1 MGRPNHVETKG
12 LSVETLLSE
21 PPSPFQDNTPE
32 SNSTPVKKKETLPS
46 ASSPS
51 KSSIHPSPFPT
62 ESALSRILK
71 SSRHLRIKPPYL
83 FLRPGSCCCC
93 CCCEGDQARDE
104 KHERRGR
111 MSSIINKRQQARNER
126 ILQDLLKSVA
136 GNDRCADCGTK
147 NPGWSMHF

>member
-1 MGRPNHVETKG
+1 MRANGETQPRG
-12 LSVETLLSE
+12 DEGSFFLSCLS
-21 PPSPFQDNTPE
+21 PR
-32 SNSTPVKKKETLPS
+32 LPS
-46 ASSPS
+46 KTTPPNPTPLQSKRKKLLHQLPRHRNPLYILRSRPYLESSS
-51 KSSIHPSPFPT
+51 
-62 ESALSRILK
+62 
-71 SSRHLRIKPPYL
+71 SSRYLRIKPPYL
-83 FLRPGSCCCC
+83 FLRPGSC

-111 MSSIINKRQQARNER
+111 MSSTINKRQQARNER